1 MKKLTFLTAMLSLF
15 MAFSVFGQ
23 KGMVNPAAKYCEI
36 LGYRYEIVNTKNLGD
51 QGMVHLPDGRIVNAW
66 DFYKGKV
73 AQEFSYPA
81 LRGYE
86 IETQVVENDG
96 YTTEEPVCVVYEK
109 GEVLRF
115 PLEVFMEMN
124 GDPIIGEENRSLT
137 DFHADAD
144 YDPDFVP
151 LKALPTAFDW
161 RNYNGRKYIG
171 DPRDQ
176 GNCGS
181 CYAFGAT
188 AAAEGT
194 YNYATGKYDSNVADF
209 SESYIAWCL
218 GSMAAYKSHFSGCNG
233 ADYGYYELQALCD
246 IGTIAESYF
255 PYSDA
260 DNQSCPAA
268 ATNAPKIK
276 FKNWYRVTCNDITAI
291 KTAIMTYGV
300 VDAAVYVTN
309 SFSNYT
315 GGIFTDSYTTC
326 SSSPCYN
333 TPTNHAIALV
343 GWGYDA
349 TYGDYWILRNSW
361 GPGWGEGGY
370 MRIKATSA
378 RVACAVSYI
387 VYEDD
392 GTSAPTVTTNTVSSI
407 GDNSAVCGGNITSN
421 GGAAITS
428 SGLVYSKTAS
438 PTIATGTVL
447 STSPVVTSGSYS
459 LTMTG
464 LTSGT
469 TYYVRAFATNA
480 KGTSYGAER
489 TFTTT
494 GTAPV
499 VYCTSKGN
507 NYSYEWI
514 SSVTIGSFTNT
525 SGAAGYTDFTN
536 KIVTLQAGQAY
547 SISLT
552 PTFSGTAYNEYW
564 KIWVDLNG
572 DGDFDDPGELVFD
585 AGTMSTT
592 TVTGSLTIPAGTAP
606 ISTRMRVSMKYNAAQ
621 TACETFSYGEV
632 EDYTVNITQSTA
644 DTQPPTAPTGLTA
657 SNVTQTTLTLTW
669 NASTDNV
676 GVTGYDIYS
685 NGSLLGTVTGT
696 SANVTGL
703 TASTTYQFYVKA
715 KDAAGNVSAASNTI
729 SVTTLAPPDTQAPTA
744 PSNLAAS
751 NVTQTSLTLTWN
763 ASTDNV
769 GVTGYQIY
777 RGGTLLATTAGTSYN
792 VSGLTASTT
801 YSFYVKA
808 YDAAGNVSVASNT
821 INVTTQAATVTYC
834 TSKGNNYSYEWIS
847 KVTIGSFTNTS
858 GAAGYTDFTNKTVTL
873 QAGQAYS
880 ISLTPTFSGT
890 AYNEYWKIWVDLNG
904 DGDFDDAGELVFDAG
919 TMSKTTVTGTLTI
932 PAGTAPISTRMRVSM
947 KYNGAQTACE
957 TFSYGEVEDYTVNIT
972 QGTADTQPPTAPT
985 GLTASNITQTT
996 VTLTWNASTDNVG
1009 VTGYDVYCNG
1019 TMLGTVTGTSANVTG
1034 LTAGTT
1040 YSFYVKAKDA
1050 AGNVSSA
1057 SNTISVTT
1065 LNASLTYC
1073 ASKGNN
1079 VAYEWIDLVKLGE
1092 INNVT
1097 AANGGYGDFTHMVAN
1112 LGRGTSQ
1119 TIYFSAGFSST
1130 AYTEYWYI
1138 WIDWNQNGVFESNE
1152 LINATSSKSAATLSK
1167 TFTVPTT
1174 AALGTTRMRVTMK
1187 YNAAP
1192 TACETFSYGEVEDY
1206 TINVVNRNTT
1216 FPENVEYGIEDANDL
1231 PISLSVYPNPVSNTL
1246 NISLNA
1252 DIENGTVSIFNT
1264 LGVLVKRVE
1273 VHNSESLIDVSDL
1286 SAGLYVISLDGLK
1299 EPFVS
1304 RFIKK

>member
-15 MAFSVFGQ
+15 VAFSVFGQ

-428 SGLVYSKTAS
+428 SGLVYSKAAS
-438 PTIATGTVL
+438 PTIATGTVV

-499 VYCTSKGN
+499 EYCTSKGN

-536 KIVTLQAGQAY
+536 KI
-547 SISLT
+547 
-552 PTFSGTAYNEYW
+552 
-564 KIWVDLNG
+564 
-572 DGDFDDPGELVFD
+572 
-585 AGTMSTT
+585 
-592 TVTGSLTIPAGTAP
+592 
-606 ISTRMRVSMKYNAAQ
+606 
-621 TACETFSYGEV
+621 
-632 EDYTVNITQSTA
+632 
-644 DTQPPTAPTGLTA
+644 
-657 SNVTQTTLTLTW
+657 
-669 NASTDNV
+669 
-676 GVTGYDIYS
+676 
-685 NGSLLGTVTGT
+685 
-696 SANVTGL
+696 
-703 TASTTYQFYVKA
+703 
-715 KDAAGNVSAASNTI
+715 
-729 SVTTLAPPDTQAPTA
+729 
-744 PSNLAAS
+744 
-751 NVTQTSLTLTWN
+751 
-763 ASTDNV
+763 
-769 GVTGYQIY
+769 
-777 RGGTLLATTAGTSYN
+777 
-792 VSGLTASTT
+792 
-801 YSFYVKA
+801 
-808 YDAAGNVSVASNT
+808 
-821 INVTTQAATVTYC
+821 
-834 TSKGNNYSYEWIS
+834 
-847 KVTIGSFTNTS
+847 
-858 GAAGYTDFTNKTVTL
+858 VTL

-985 GLTASNITQTT
+985 GLTASNVTQTT
-996 VTLTWNASTDNVG
+996 LTLTWNASTDNVG
-1009 VTGYDVYCNG
+1009 VTGYDVYANG
-1019 TMLGTVTGTSANVTG
+1019 SLLGTVTGTSANVTG

-1050 AGNVSSA
+1050 AGNVSAA

-1079 VAYEWIDLVKLGE
+1079 VTYEWIDLVKLGE